1 MIEQENNKPSK
12 EGIKRLE
19 NKKTPKEGAFGKT
32 SNFFLLHD
40 KEINETN
47 IHWLR

>member
-19 NKKTPKEGAFGKT
+19 NEKTPKAGAFGKT
-32 SNFFLLHD
+32 SRYFFLV
-40 KEINETN
+40 T
-47 IHWLR
+47 